1 MGIMKKEIIK
11 ISTLISSDV
20 RSRSNA
26 EIIRSAINGI
36 SDKIIL
42 DFSGVS
48 FVSRSFTD
56 ELCSIVEH
64 CKNITID
71 MINMSEIVKT
81 MIEAVEKGR
90 KNRRIRT
97 KDDSEI
103 KEFDDIKSLSKF
115 HSNSGANPAITMKF
129 PHKFFQ
135 KYRAY
140 KDKILLLC
148 L

>member
-11 ISTLISSDV
+11 ISALISSDV

-26 EIIRSAINGI
+26 EIIRSAIDGI
-36 SDKIIL
+36 SDKVIL

-64 CKNITID
+64 SKNITID
-71 MINMSEIVKT
+71 MANMSEIVKT
-81 MIEAVEKGR
+81 MIEAVKKGR
-90 KNRRIRT
+90 ENRRVRI

-103 KEFDDIKSLSKF
+103 KEFDDMESLSKF
-115 HSNSGANPAITMKF
+115 
-129 PHKFFQ
+129 
-135 KYRAY
+135 
-140 KDKILLLC
+140 LEE
-148 L
+148 

>member
-11 ISTLISSDV
+11 ISALISSDV

-26 EIIRSAINGI
+26 EIIRSAIDGI
-36 SDKIIL
+36 SDKVIL

-71 MINMSEIVKT
+71 MANMSEIVKT
-81 MIEAVEKGR
+81 MIEAVKKGR
-90 KNRRIRT
+90 KNRRVRI

-103 KEFDDIKSLSKF
+103 KEFDDMESLSKF
-115 HSNSGANPAITMKF
+115 
-129 PHKFFQ
+129 
-135 KYRAY
+135 
-140 KDKILLLC
+140 LEE
-148 L
+148 

>member
-1 MGIMKKEIIK
+1 MKKEIIK

-26 EIIRSAINGI
+26 EIIRSAIDGI

-64 CKNITID
+64 YKNITID

-103 KEFDDIKSLSKF
+103 KEFDDIESLSKF
-115 HSNSGANPAITMKF
+115 
-129 PHKFFQ
+129 
-135 KYRAY
+135 
-140 KDKILLLC
+140 LEE
-148 L
+148 